1 MQVNTNGVLSF
12 NKTIRSINAPGY
24 NCADGLSFPLNGVA
38 MITPSWSD
46 YDEDW
51 LIPIDDYSIAGRLFY
66 RFSTDETLLQE
77 VGAAI
82 SSAFVSNFSPTSLFI
97 ATWEEMR
104 KYWYIWETDENMY
117 HDEVSQDM
125 VVILI

>member
-1 MQVNTNGVLSF
+1 M
-12 NKTIRSINAPGY
+12 
-24 NCADGLSFPLNGVA
+24 
-38 MITPSWSD
+38 
-46 YDEDW
+46 
-51 LIPIDDYSIAGRLFY
+51 SIAGRLFY

-125 VVILI
+125 VVILILIEV

>member
-1 MQVNTNGVLSF
+1 MYAYSNTSLYNMQVNSNGVLSF
-12 NKTIRSINAPGY
+12 NQTIFNINATGR
-24 NCADGLSFPLNGVA
+24 NCADGLRFPLDDVA
-38 MITPSWSD
+38 MIAPFWSD

-51 LIPIDDYSIAGRLFY
+51 LIPLDDYSIAGRLFY

-97 ATWEEMR
+97 ATWEELR
-104 KYWYIWETDENMY
+104 VYWYVYMKQMKKCTT
-117 HDEVSQDM
+117 
-125 VVILI
+125 